1 MSLVQYNEQVEA
13 MEMEWQEVRSLYP
26 NQFVK
31 LQVLKSHL
39 EGDQEIIEEVAV
51 IGTVSDK
58 DATRELL
65 QSKGN
70 QLVYHTSHKEIVLKV
85 RGAIGLRGK
94 FHYAD

>member
-1 MSLVQYNEQVEA
+1 LKEQVEV

-39 EGDQEIIEEVAV
+39 QGDQEIIEEVAV
-51 IGTVSDK
+51 IGTVSDE

-65 QSKGN
+65 QSKGD
-70 QLVYHTSHKEIVLKV
+70 QLVYHTSHEEIVLKV
-85 RGAIGLRGK
+85 RGTIGLRGK
-94 FHYAD
+94 FRYAD

>member
-1 MSLVQYNEQVEA
+1 MK
-13 MEMEWQEVRSLYP
+13 WQEVRLLYP

-39 EGDQEIIEEVAV
+39 QGDQEIIEEVAV
-51 IGTVSDK
+51 IGTVSDE

-70 QLVYHTSHKEIVLKV
+70 QFVYHTSHKEIVLKV
-85 RGAIGLRGK
+85 RKTIGLRGK
-94 FHYAD
+94 FRYAN

>member
-1 MSLVQYNEQVEA
+1 MK
-13 MEMEWQEVRSLYP
+13 WQEVRSLYP

-31 LQVLKSHL
+31 VQALKSYL
-39 EGDQEIIEEVAV
+39 QEDQEIIEEVDV
-51 IGTVSDK
+51 IGTVSNE

-85 RGAIGLRGK
+85 RKAIGLRGK

>member
-1 MSLVQYNEQVEA
+1 MK
-13 MEMEWQEVRSLYP
+13 WQEVRSSYP

-31 LQVLKSHL
+31 VQILKSRL
-39 EGDQEIIEEVAV
+39 QGDREIIEEVDV
-51 IGTVSDK
+51 MGTVSNE

-85 RGAIGLRGK
+85 RKAIGLRGK
-94 FHYAD
+94 AHDAD